1 MHCWVSLSIAFLR
14 ETETDGC
21 FMDAEDVGVCVC
33 MCVCVCVHVVLLL
46 IKSITHH
53 MQLYFHGVHVS
64 VCM

>member
-1 MHCWVSLSIAFLR
+1 MAASWMLRRLVCAF
-14 ETETDGC
+14 
-21 FMDAEDVGVCVC
+21 V
-33 MCVCVCVHVVLLL
+33 CVCVCVHVVLLL